1 MAKTFETF
9 VQEERERLAKDREEA
24 HAERRAAQDKLDAVD
39 RELAAID
46 AYEQVKAGKAL
57 HATER
62 KPRKPPAPALP
73 ERGAASRKSLD
84 LLNAHPDG
92 LLSKQVIEKLGAKGD
107 KAKTGGI
114 NNALNALKQSGSIE
128 QPDGRGG
135 MYIPAAKTTPS
146 DDKLATAVEKA

>member
-1 MAKTFETF
+1 MAKTFETIIA
-9 VQEERERLAKDREEA
+9 EERGRLSKAREDA
-24 HAERRAAQDKLDAVD
+24 YAERQAAQDKLDSIE
-39 RELAAID
+39 RELAAIN

-62 KPRKPPAPALP
+62 KPR
-73 ERGAASRKSLD
+73 AASGTRAPREGSRKQEVLD
-84 LLNAHPDG
+84 LVNAHPDG

-114 NNALNALKQSGSIE
+114 NNALNALKHSGSIQ

-135 MYIPAAKTTPS
+135 M
-146 DDKLATAVEKA
+146 